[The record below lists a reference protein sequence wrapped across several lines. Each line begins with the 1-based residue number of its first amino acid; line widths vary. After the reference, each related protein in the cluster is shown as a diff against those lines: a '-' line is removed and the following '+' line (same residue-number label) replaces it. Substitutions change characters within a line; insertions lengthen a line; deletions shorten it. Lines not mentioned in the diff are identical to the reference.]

1 MIAFLLADPIRVEV
15 SQPQHALSV
24 AEVVAQYCWPVVA
37 LIALLILQR
46 PIRTFIEN
54 IATRATEVSLGSW
67 ATFKLP
73 GLKQAPEDQVI
84 LNFKDLQGSV
94 WQESGSNLL
103 AQFQNTRTPEY
114 ALLDLGEGGEWI
126 SSRLFIFAVMLQRMK
141 GLRCIVFVSS
151 TANQQA
157 TYVGCASPDNVRWR
171 LAADQPW
178 LEAAFAHAYANMAG
192 LPQGMPRSNRFVD
205 IKGALQPQTAQI
217 IVSMFIQN
225 LKEPAP
231 HLNPDDFVTIHSGD
245 EHATW
250 ITVAELERILGTDL
264 WTDAVAENT
273 DQTPE
278 AKRLQARRFLN
289 KPHPYVAQ
297 TRDGAFVSL
306 VSRVALLDEVADTF
320 K

>member
-15 SQPQHALSV
+15 SQPQHVLSV
-24 AEVVAQYCWPVVA
+24 AEVVAQYCWPFVVLVA
-37 LIALLILQR
+37 LLLLHR
-46 PIRTFIEN
+46 PVRLLMEN
-54 IATRATEVSLGSW
+54 IAKNATEVSLGSW

-84 LNFKDLQGSV
+84 LNFKDLEGSV

-141 GLRCIVFVSS
+141 GLRCIVFVSTS
-151 TANQQA
+151 NQQT
-157 TYVGCASPDNVRWR
+157 TYVGCAAPDAVRWR

-178 LEAAFAHAYANMAG
+178 LEAAFAQAYAGMAG
-192 LPQGMPRSNRFVD
+192 FPLGMLRSNRFVD
-205 IKGALQPQTAQI
+205 VKGALQPQMAQM
-217 IVSMFIQN
+217 IVSIFIQN
-225 LKEPAP
+225 LKEPLP
-231 HLNPDDFVTIHSGD
+231 HAVPDEYVSLKNGD

-250 ITVAELERILGTDL
+250 ITIAELERILGTDL
-264 WTDAVAENT
+264 WTDAVPENA
-273 DQTPE
+273 DQDPE
-278 AKRLQARRFLN
+278 AKRLQARKILN

-306 VSRVALLDEVADTF
+306 VSRVALLDEVADHF

>member
-15 SQPQHALSV
+15 SQPQHVLSV
-24 AEVVAQYCWPVVA
+24 AEVVAQYCWPVVV
-37 LIALLILQR
+37 LIALLLLHR
-46 PIRTFIEN
+46 PVRMLMEN
-54 IATRATEVSLGSW
+54 IATNATEVSLGSW

-141 GLRCIVFVSS
+141 GLRCIVFVQSM
-151 TANQQA
+151 ANQQA

-178 LEAAFAHAYANMAG
+178 LEAAFAQAYATMAG
-192 LPQGMPRSNRFVD
+192 VPQGMPRSNRFVD
-205 IKGALQPQTAQI
+205 VKGALQPQIAQI
-217 IVSMFIQN
+217 IVSNFIQS

-231 HLNPDDFVTIHSGD
+231 HFNPDDFVTIHSGD

-273 DQTPE
+273 DQAPE
-278 AKRLQARRFLN
+278 AKRLQARRILS